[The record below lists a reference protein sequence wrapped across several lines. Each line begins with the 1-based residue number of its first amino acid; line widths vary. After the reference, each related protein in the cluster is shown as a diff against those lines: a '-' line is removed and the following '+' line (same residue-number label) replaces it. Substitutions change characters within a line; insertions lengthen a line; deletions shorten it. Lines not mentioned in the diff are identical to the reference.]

1 MSKNIGNVGYEVLP
15 PIENIMRFLFLAN
28 FKKMFSL
35 NLLGYEEKL
44 SCLSLNAFRGPGVAS
59 WRAKTLFQEM

>member
-1 MSKNIGNVGYEVLP
+1 
-15 PIENIMRFLFLAN
+15 MRFLFLAN

-35 NLLGYEEKL
+35 NLLGCEEKL